1 MKQPKRIS
9 LANIPTPLIHTKF
22 RGNKF
27 LLKRDDFTGM
37 ELSGNKVRK
46 LEFLL
51 YDAKK
56 KNADYIFT
64 CGGDQSNHARATAI
78 AATSLGFKTKLF
90 LWGNENQK
98 PDGNLFLDKLTNT
111 EIVFLNKKQ
120 YENVTEIMDEEK
132 LALNGKGKK
141 VYVIGT
147 GGSSTLGI
155 WGYINFVFELSK
167 QINLNKIKGII
178 LAAGSGGT
186 ASGILVGAA
195 LLGYKFKVFSVTVID
210 NKETISN
217 KILEL
222 TNNCIKEFKLN
233 IKIKPINLEIIDGY
247 SEEGYKFIT
256 QDKVRILKEFM
267 LKNGIL
273 FDPVYT
279 GKAFVAFND
288 IFLTG
293 ADSNKYI
300 FLHTGGMFGTFAK
313 KKDFLLDE

>member
-1 MKQPKRIS
+1 MKQPKRLS
-9 LANIPTPLIHTKF
+9 LANIPTPLFQTEF
-22 RGNKF
+22 RGKKF
-27 LLKRDDFTGM
+27 WLKRDDFTGI

-56 KNADYIFT
+56 KNADYILT

-98 PDGNLFLDKLTNT
+98 PDGNLFLDRLTNT

-120 YENVTEIMDEEK
+120 YENVNQIMEQER
-132 LALNGKGKK
+132 LALKSKGEKA
-141 VYVIGT
+141 YVIGT

-210 NKETISN
+210 NKEIISN

-222 TNNCIKEFKLN
+222 ANNCIKEFKFS
-233 IKIKPINLEIIDGY
+233 IKIKSKNLKIIDGY

-256 QDKVRILKEFM
+256 QDKIKILKEFM

-288 IFLTG
+288 IFLTK

-313 KKDFLLDE
+313 KKDFLI